1 VKSGNRA
8 AFLVA
13 IQPGSL
19 SQRPGGVN
27 TRLAVRQIAKISR
40 PEHDAGA
47 LSGNPILPSKT
58 IEEPARQVPLYG
70 EYDVAVLGGGPAGIA
85 AAVAAARAGR
95 RTLLIE
101 RYGFLGGM
109 GTAAGVTNF
118 CGLHANVHGEMHRVV
133 QGIASELLDR
143 IDRLGGLN
151 APHLILGKILAQAY
165 DTAAYKIA
173 ADDLLATH
181 KVDILFHALGAGV
194 VMHDIRS
201 INALMVETKAGRQA
215 VRAGIF
221 IDCSGDG
228 DLAAWAG
235 APFEIGDDQGHML
248 YPSMMFRLNGID
260 PEKAG
265 DAWRTI
271 PALMEKAEAAGTH
284 KFPRKAAIVRPQRSQ
299 IEWRVNFTQV
309 AREDGAAVSGLD
321 PDEMTR
327 GEIEGR
333 RQAVKAFEF
342 LRTVPGFEKSY
353 IVDLP
358 PQLGIRETR
367 RVVGGY
373 MLSGED
379 VLGCASFEDSIGVNG
394 WPMESHVAGDVI
406 FKFPPIPESRG
417 YNELPYRMLVPEGI
431 DNLLMAGRCASMTH
445 DGQSA
450 ARVSGACFAM
460 GEAAGAAA
468 DLALSGNTIPRDI
481 AVEKLQQAL
490 QQQGAFIGRGQ
501 KVPEGL

>member
-1 VKSGNRA
+1 MPLG
-8 AFLVA
+8 
-13 IQPGSL
+13 
-19 SQRPGGVN
+19 
-27 TRLAVRQIAKISR
+27 TIA
-40 PEHDAGA
+40 
-47 LSGNPILPSKT
+47 
-58 IEEPARQVPLYG
+58 EPARQVPLYG
-70 EYDVAVLGGGPAGIA
+70 EYEVAVLGGGPAGIA
-85 AAVAAARAGR
+85 AAASAARAGR

-118 CGLHANVHGEMHRVV
+118 CGLHANVHGNMHRVV
-133 QGIASELLDR
+133 QGIASELLSR
-143 IDRLGGLN
+143 IDGLGGLN
-151 APHLILGKILAQAY
+151 APHLILGKIFAQAY

-173 ADDLLATH
+173 ADDLLAHH

-194 VMHDIRS
+194 VMRDERRVD
-201 INALMVETKAGRQA
+201 ALMVETKGGRQA
-215 VRAGIF
+215 VRATVF
-221 IDCSGDG
+221 VDCSGDG

-235 APFEIGDDQGHML
+235 APFELGDNQGHML

-271 PALMEKAEAAGTH
+271 PDLMERAVAAGTH
-284 KFPRKAAIVRPQRSQ
+284 TFPRKGAIVRPQKSG
-299 IEWRVNFTQV
+299 IEWRVNFTQL
-309 AREDGAAVSGLD
+309 ARKDGRAINGIEADDL
-321 PDEMTR
+321 TR
-327 GEIEGR
+327 GEIDGR
-333 RQAVKAFEF
+333 RQAIEAFEF

-394 WPMESHVAGDVI
+394 WPMESHVAGDVV
-406 FKFPPIPESRG
+406 FKFPPIPQSRG
-417 YNELPYRMLVPEGI
+417 FNELPYRMLVPERI
-431 DNLLMAGRCASMTH
+431 DNLLVAGRCASMTH

-450 ARVSGACFAM
+450 ARVSGACLAM

-468 DLALSGNTIPRDI
+468 ALALSGNTIPRDI
-481 AVEKLQQAL
+481 AVEKLQQQL
-490 QQQGAFIGRGQ
+490 KEQGAFIGRDQ

>member
-1 VKSGNRA
+1 LPPKS
-8 AFLVA
+8 
-13 IQPGSL
+13 I
-19 SQRPGGVN
+19 
-27 TRLAVRQIAKISR
+27 T
-40 PEHDAGA
+40 
-47 LSGNPILPSKT
+47 
-58 IEEPARQVPLYG
+58 EPARNVPLYG
-70 EYDVAVLGGGPAGIA
+70 DYEVVVLGGGPAGIA
-85 AAVAAARAGR
+85 ASVAAARAGR

-118 CGLHANVHGEMHRVV
+118 CGLHANVHGGMHRVV
-133 QGIASELLDR
+133 QGVASELLAR

-173 ADDLLATH
+173 ADDLLAAH

-194 VMHDIRS
+194 VMHDDKRIH
-201 INALMVETKAGRQA
+201 ALMVETKAGRQA
-215 VRAGIF
+215 VIAGIF

-235 APFEIGDDQGHML
+235 AAFEVGDNAGSML
-248 YPSMMFRLNGID
+248 FPSMMFRLNGID
-260 PEKAG
+260 PQKAG
-265 DAWRTI
+265 EAWRTI
-271 PALMEKAEAAGTH
+271 PALMEQAEAAGTH
-284 KFPRKAAIVRPQRSQ
+284 KFPRKAAIVRPQRSG
-299 IEWRVNFTQV
+299 IEWRVNFTQL
-309 AREDGAAVSGLD
+309 ARPDGKAVNGLV
-321 PDEMTR
+321 PDELTR
-327 GEIEGR
+327 GEIDGR
-333 RQAVKAFEF
+333 RQALEAFEF

-367 RVVGGY
+367 RVIGGH

-379 VLGCASFEDSIGVNG
+379 VLGCASFNDSIGVNG
-394 WPMESHVAGDVI
+394 WPMEQHVAGDVI

-417 YNELPYRMLVPEGI
+417 FNELPYRMLVPEGL

-450 ARVSGACFAM
+450 ARVSGGCFVM
-460 GEAAGAAA
+460 GEAAGTAAA
-468 DLALSGNTIPRDI
+468 LALGGNTNPRDI
-481 AVEKLQQAL
+481 AIEKLQQQL
-490 QQQGAFIGRGQ
+490 QQQGAFIGRDQ
-501 KVPEGL
+501 NVPEGI

>member
-1 VKSGNRA
+1 MFGCDGCAKSA
-8 AFLVA
+8 ASAELQA
-13 IQPGSL
+13 SEARWL
-19 SQRPGGVN
+19 K
-27 TRLAVRQIAKISR
+27 RLRRGIILAHH
-40 PEHDAGA
+40 PGA
-47 LSGNPILPSKT
+47 LPLPPIT
-58 IEEPARQVPLYG
+58 IEEPARQIPLYG
-70 EYDVAVLGGGPAGIA
+70 EYEVAVLGGGPAGIA

-133 QGIASELLDR
+133 KGIASELLAR

-173 ADDLLATH
+173 ADDLLHGH
-181 KVDILFHALGAGV
+181 KVDVLFHALGAGV
-194 VMHDIRS
+194 VMHDERR
-201 INALMVETKAGRQA
+201 INALMVETKAGRRA
-215 VRAGIF
+215 VRANIF

-235 APFEIGDDQGHML
+235 AKFEVGDNAGSML

-260 PEKAG
+260 PDKAG
-265 DAWRTI
+265 EAWRTI
-271 PALMEKAEAAGTH
+271 PALMEAAEAAGTH
-284 KFPRKAAIVRPQRSQ
+284 HFPRKAAIVRPQRSP
-299 IEWRVNFTQV
+299 IEWRVNFTQL
-309 AREDGAAVSGLD
+309 ARADGAAINGLE
-321 PDEMTR
+321 PDDLTR

-333 RQAVKAFEF
+333 RQAIQAFEF
-342 LRTVPGFEKSY
+342 LRTVPGFEQSY

-379 VLGCASFEDSIGVNG
+379 VLGCASFDDTIGVNG

-406 FKFPPIPESRG
+406 FKFPEIPGSRG
-417 YNELPYRMLVPEGI
+417 FNELPYRMLVPEGI
-431 DNLLMAGRCASMTH
+431 DNLLVAGRCASMTH

-450 ARVSGACFAM
+450 ARVSGACFVM
-460 GEAAGAAA
+460 GEAAGTAAA
-468 DLALSGNTIPRDI
+468 LALAGNGSPREI
-481 AVEKLQQAL
+481 AVERLQRQL
-490 QQQGAFIGRGQ
+490 RERGAFIGQDQ
-501 KVPEGL
+501 KIPEGL